1 MSLTNVDWLEIDLSG
16 SADSFPYLENSLIRL
31 GYPGWVDLCQIPSTA
46 EEIDREMKL
55 PEELR
60 RPLVAA
66 DVVPTYCYRVYLPKE
81 GDWQKRL
88 IELQEE
94 ALQLGLQCSLGSEV
108 RDEDWAENWKEFYR
122 PLPIGDRL
130 LILPSWLEPPAGNQR
145 EIILLDPGSAFGT
158 GYHPTTQLC
167 LELLEQSL
175 IGDVSGLQML
185 DVGTGSGI
193 LSVGAWKLGIRKLLA
208 SDCDAVAVKV
218 AGENLKANGIPVAG
232 VEQVSDPLVPLVFQ
246 VQGAGLG
253 VPADLTPV
261 GGFDLI
267 VANIVAQTLIELCA
281 HLKAALAPGG
291 QLILGGII
299 DHRLADLEAAFA
311 AGGLQ
316 LKLRCERDGWYALA
330 MTHA

>member
-16 SADSFPYLENSLIRL
+16 QAESFPYLENSLIRL
-31 GYPGWVDLCQIPSTA
+31 GYPGWVDLCQIPSPP
-46 EEIDREMKL
+46 EEIEREMQL

-81 GDWQKRL
+81 GEWQKRL

-94 ALQLGLQCSLGSEV
+94 TLQLGLQCKLGSEV

-122 PLPIGDRL
+122 PLPVGERL
-130 LILPSWLEPPAGNQR
+130 LILPSWLEAPAGNHR

-175 IGDVSGLQML
+175 VGDVSGLQML

-193 LSVGAWKLGIRKLLA
+193 LSVGAWKLGIRKLLG

-218 AGENLKANGIPVAG
+218 ASENLKANHIPLGGPV
-232 VEQVSDPLVPLVFQ
+232 QMFQ
-246 VQGAGLG
+246 VQGPGLG
-253 VPADLTPV
+253 VPDELAPV
-261 GGFDLI
+261 GGFELI
-267 VANIVAQTLIELCA
+267 VANIVAQTLIELCT
-281 HLKAALAPGG
+281 HLKAALAPNG

-311 AGGLQ
+311 TGGLQ
-316 LKLRCERDGWYALA
+316 LKQRCERDGWYALA